1 MKKFVVDRVEVMET
15 EEGMK
20 YWGIFDENNN
30 NWYEEQKN
38 FKENTLKIMYNKDS
52 FLILGREKDV
62 SKIAPTMV
70 GDIIEEIEYSEEIK
84 VNPNLYFINGEM
96 VELKECETI
105 KSGKVVYDRDF
116 KIEKIKEKLKELKEE
131 KIKLGVRIRNGVYQP
146 IRDTDRVLLMMIKE
160 TITKEKEWKYYDEER
175 NPVLDKITKEIIGE
189 IFVKGEKVLNGVIIG
204 EAKAEE
210 ALENLTNEELKN
222 LDIKIYFE
230 KYYRENGG
238 I

>member
-20 YWGIFDENNN
+20 YWGIFDKDNK

-70 GDIIEEIEYSEEIK
+70 GDIIEEIEYSKEIK

-96 VELKECETI
+96 IELKE
-105 KSGKVVYDRDF
+105 
-116 KIEKIKEKLKELKEE
+116 
-131 KIKLGVRIRNGVYQP
+131 
-146 IRDTDRVLLMMIKE
+146 
-160 TITKEKEWKYYDEER
+160 
-175 NPVLDKITKEIIGE
+175 
-189 IFVKGEKVLNGVIIG
+189 
-204 EAKAEE
+204 
-210 ALENLTNEELKN
+210 
-222 LDIKIYFE
+222 
-230 KYYRENGG
+230 
-238 I
+238 

>member
-116 KIEKIKEKLKELKEE
+116 KIEKIKEKLKELNFPEIYNHSLSPEEE
-131 KIKLGVRIRNGVYQP
+131 KK
-146 IRDTDRVLLMMIKE
+146 KF
-160 TITKEKEWKYYDEER
+160 EEEMAVEQ
-175 NPVLDKITKEIIGE
+175 NYTFD
-189 IFVKGEKVLNGVIIG
+189 
-204 EAKAEE
+204 
-210 ALENLTNEELKN
+210 
-222 LDIKIYFE
+222 DD
-230 KYYRENGG
+230 
-238 I
+238 

>member
-1 MKKFVVDRVEVMET
+1 
-15 EEGMK
+15 
-20 YWGIFDENNN
+20 
-30 NWYEEQKN
+30 
-38 FKENTLKIMYNKDS
+38 
-52 FLILGREKDV
+52 
-62 SKIAPTMV
+62 
-70 GDIIEEIEYSEEIK
+70 
-84 VNPNLYFINGEM
+84 
-96 VELKECETI
+96 
-105 KSGKVVYDRDF
+105 
-116 KIEKIKEKLKELKEE
+116 
-131 KIKLGVRIRNGVYQP
+131 
-146 IRDTDRVLLMMIKE
+146 MMIKE